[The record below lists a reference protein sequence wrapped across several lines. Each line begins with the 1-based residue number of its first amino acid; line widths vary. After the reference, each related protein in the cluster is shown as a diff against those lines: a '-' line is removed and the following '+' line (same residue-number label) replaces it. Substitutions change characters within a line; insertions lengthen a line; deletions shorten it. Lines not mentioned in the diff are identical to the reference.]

1 MLGEASRLPRPPGG
15 CAVIELRKV
24 GVDSFDEIY
33 PLLAAFGGD
42 VAKDDWQ
49 RMLFTYPWADGPNR
63 GYAIYADGR
72 AVGFLGTIFS
82 RRKVAGQMERLCN
95 FSSWIVEKEY
105 RGASVMLMR
114 PLVAELPD
122 CTIVGHTPV
131 PVTVAV
137 FTRLGFQPLE
147 SEELILPPLPGAAE
161 AVRALGGSFTT
172 SPERIRDELEG
183 DERVIHADL
192 AETKVR
198 RVLLRRGRRRCYL
211 VARLGRRKRLRV
223 AEMLYIGDLEFFWE
237 NRILAQAALFA
248 AMGAVAISVDK
259 RFADGF
265 RVPRAF
271 HRPRP
276 RIFRPSRPDIRPVS
290 IDGLYSELLML

>member
-1 MLGEASRLPRPPGG
+1 M
-15 CAVIELRKV
+15 
-24 GVDSFDEIY
+24 GVDSFEEIY

-42 VAKDDWQ
+42 VAREDWQ
-49 RMLFTYPWADGPNR
+49 LMLFTYPWADGPYR

-82 RRKVAGQMERLCN
+82 RRKVAGREERFCN

-137 FTRLGFQPLE
+137 FTRLGFQHLE

-161 AVRALGGSFTT
+161 ALRALGGSFTL
-172 SPERIRDELEG
+172 SPQRIQSELDG
-183 DERVIHADL
+183 DERVIHRDL
-192 AETKVR
+192 SYTRVR
-198 RVLLRRGRRRCYL
+198 HVLLRRGGRRCYL

-223 AEMLYIGDLEFFWE
+223 AELLYIGDLEFFWE

-248 AMGAVAISVDK
+248 AMGAVAISVDR

-265 RVPRAF
+265 RIPRAIR
-271 HRPRP
+271 RPRP
-276 RIFRPSRPDIRPVS
+276 RIYRPSRADILPVA